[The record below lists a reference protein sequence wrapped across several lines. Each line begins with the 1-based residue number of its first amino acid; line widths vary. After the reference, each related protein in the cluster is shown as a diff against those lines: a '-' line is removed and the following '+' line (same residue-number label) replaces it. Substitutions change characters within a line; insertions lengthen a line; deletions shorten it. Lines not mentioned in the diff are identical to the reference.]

1 MNEQELLTRIST
13 LESQLEGMTR
23 QLQRANQDLRK
34 KDEDRE
40 KAKAF
45 LEIVRDKTQPQTKE
59 YEDVDRLIQVLRAR

>member
-40 KAKAF
+40 KAKVF
-45 LEIVRDKTQPQTKE
+45 LEIVRGKTQPQTKE